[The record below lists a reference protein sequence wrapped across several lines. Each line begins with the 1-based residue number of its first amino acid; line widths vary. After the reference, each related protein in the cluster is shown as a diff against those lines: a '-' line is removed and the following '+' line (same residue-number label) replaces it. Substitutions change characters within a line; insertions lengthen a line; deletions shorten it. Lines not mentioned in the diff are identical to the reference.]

1 MVRPDGGATALYQ
14 GCGCS
19 CGQSAS
25 GGRHPRCERR
35 GFTLIELLVVL
46 AVLALLLTIAAPR
59 YVRNVER
66 AREATLHSSL
76 KVMRESIDKFYG
88 DRGRW
93 PASLEELV
101 ALEYLK
107 AIPVDPITE
116 KNDTW
121 IVLNEAEVVAA
132 TQARYPSSASA
143 PPQDR
148 SAKAT
153 PGVADVHSGAEGS
166 GEDGRPFQ
174 EW

>member
-1 MVRPDGGATALYQ
+1 MVNALRARRAGGST
-14 GCGCS
+14 G
-19 CGQSAS
+19 
-25 GGRHPRCERR
+25 R

-59 YVRNVER
+59 YVRHVER
-66 AREATLHSSL
+66 AREATLRSSL

-107 AIPVDPITE
+107 GVPVDPITE

-121 IVLNEAEVVAA
+121 IVLSEAEM
-132 TQARYPSSASA
+132 ASA
-143 PPQDR
+143 QQVRSSGGTAAPADR
-148 SAKAT
+148 NAKVA
-153 PGVADVHSGAEGS
+153 PGVADVHSGAEGN
-166 GEDGRPFQ
+166 GEDGRPYQ